1 MAKDWDKLSYS
12 KQQQKLR
19 EMSDAL
25 GIDRSRYGDE
35 GETTARPGMRGSK
48 GYTTEDYEKAV
59 VNAMQNDYDTRRS
72 IEAGKL
78 SGNKRFNDIG
88 EGISNIGEAY
98 AANRALKKVHKKD
111 MGNSGNFSSA
121 NDYGNVT
128 NYLVNEDRDK
138 QTAAYDAKYA
148 KTSDLNAMKDKL
160 MSQATEDAAKPIEPS
175 DRMAQVEE
183 RLEKAAGGSTNRP
196 PSLFD
201 KDNVQPAKADDQA
214 DAARNFL
221 NDYKKDVVDGANIK
235 SDISLGI
242 SNAAKHVRDTYGR

>member
-1 MAKDWDKLSYS
+1 MAKDWDKLDYF
-12 KQQQKLR
+12 KKQQKLR
-19 EMSDAL
+19 EMGDAL
-25 GIDRSRYGDE
+25 GVDLSRYGDE

-72 IEAGKL
+72 IEAGKM

-88 EGISNIGEAY
+88 DGISNIGEAY

-160 MSQATEDAAKPIEPS
+160 MAEATEKAPGGPIEPS
-175 DRMAQVEE
+175 DRLAGAED
-183 RLEKAAGGSTNRP
+183 RLEGSSP
-196 PSLFD
+196 DGASGLFD
-201 KDNVQPAKADDQA
+201 KDNAQPAKADDQA
-214 DAARNFL
+214 DAARSFL
-221 NDYKKDVVDGANIK
+221 DDYKLDVRKASGMKQDLKTN
-235 SDISLGI
+235 I
-242 SNAAKHVRDTYGR
+242 SNAARVVTDVYGR

>member
-1 MAKDWDKLSYS
+1 MAKDWDKLGYS

-19 EMSDAL
+19 EMGDAF
-25 GIDRSRYGDE
+25 GIDRSRYGEE
-35 GETTARPGMRGSK
+35 GDNGSRPGMRGSK

-59 VNAMQNDYDTRRS
+59 VNAMQNDYDTRRA

-160 MSQATEDAAKPIEPS
+160 MSEATEKAAGGPIEPS
-175 DRMAQVEE
+175 DRLAGAQE
-183 RLEKAAGGSTNRP
+183 RLEGSSADNAAG
-196 PSLFD
+196 LFD
-201 KDNVQPAKADDQA
+201 KDNAQPAKADDQA

-221 NDYKKDVVDGANIK
+221 DDYKLDVRKASGMKQDIK
-235 SDISLGI
+235 TNL
-242 SNAAKHVRDTYGR
+242 SNAARTVTNVYGR